1 MNKRIWG
8 NDNYFKTAQGTLD
21 HIIFLC
27 LIITALLVMGNY
39 IRNSLSGKWRETAD
53 TFGKGEVS
61 STELFVGKLKF

>member
-1 MNKRIWG
+1 MSKRIWTDE
-8 NDNYFKTAQGTLD
+8 NHLKSAQGTLD

-53 TFGKGEVS
+53 TFGKGEVY
-61 STELFVGKLKF
+61 VPK